1 LIHKQTTGGNVV
13 RLIVKEAADYV
24 RLTKSTLDQWRTA
37 GKGPRF
43 IKAGRKV
50 LYDVAD
56 LDRWLEAHKQKST
69 ADTPQMR
76 RRRRRYRAGMISQ
89 RGQRGEVE

>member
-1 LIHKQTTGGNVV
+1 LIHEQTTGDNVARLTV
-13 RLIVKEAADYV
+13 RETASYT

-56 LDRWLEAHKQKST
+56 LDRWLEAHKQQST
-69 ADTPQMR
+69 ADIPQMR
-76 RRRRRYRAGMISQ
+76 RRRRRYRD
-89 RGQRGEVE
+89 V